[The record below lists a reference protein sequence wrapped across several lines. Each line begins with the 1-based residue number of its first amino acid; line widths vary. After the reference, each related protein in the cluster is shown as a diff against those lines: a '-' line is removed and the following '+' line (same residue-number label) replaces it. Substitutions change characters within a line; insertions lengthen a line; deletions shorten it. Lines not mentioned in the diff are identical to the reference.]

1 MSDNP
6 SMPMFWAEFF
16 SDTEH
21 LPEDAAKA
29 YLFLLGHAWIRGARL
44 PDDDLALARMSRV
57 GPRKWTAIKSIVM
70 GLWYKDEQGFWTQKR
85 LKKEWDFVCRRKDEN
100 RRKGSLGGVRSAEKR
115 QAKST
120 DDAKQE
126 VKQPTPTPTLE
137 DIVLTDSSTPPA
149 VDLLGEP
156 LNPKKKSD
164 PINGHAAVIV
174 DSFVS
179 QWDSIAVSAGLARC
193 RAISDARRK
202 HILARARDLV
212 EAFGYADPIA
222 GFSELFA
229 KIRGSP
235 FLLGRQGDGWKCD
248 LDWILTE
255 SKFLK
260 IMEGK
265 YAPDQRG
272 GSARSGIAAGSRH

>member
-1 MSDNP
+1 MTD
-6 SMPMFWAEFF
+6 
-16 SDTEH
+16 
-21 LPEDAAKA
+21 LPAMLLWTDA
-29 YLFLLGHAWIRGARL
+29 YLGDTTHLTTFEHGAYLLILMAMWRSGGEL
-44 PDDDLALARMSRV
+44 PDDDVRLARVAKTTLDRW
-57 GPRKWTAIKSIVM
+57 RKIAPTIRDFLTAQDGV
-70 GLWYKDEQGFWTQKR
+70 LTQKR
-85 LKKEWDFVCRRKDEN
+85 LTHELSRCHQRSQNFSERGRAGGIAK
-100 RRKGSLGGVRSAEKR
+100 SLKNKR
-115 QAKST
+115 QAVQQLGSKS
-120 DDAKQE
+120 ANQN
-126 VKQPTPTPTLE
+126 QNHI
-137 DIVLTDSSTPPA
+137 DIVLTDLSTPPA

-164 PINGHAAVIV
+164 PINGHAAAIV

-212 EAFGYADPIA
+212 EAFGYADPIM
-222 GFSELFA
+222 GFGELFA

-248 LDWILTE
+248 LDWVLTE

-265 YAPDQRG
+265 YAPEQRG
-272 GSARSGIAAGSRH
+272 GSVRSGIAAGSRH